1 MMANLRQTEWTLPA
15 WRGHQGDRVRST
27 DKDQI
32 KARAGDVATD
42 GKPSAS
48 GDGQIGDALRAV
60 YSEAVQ
66 EQIPD
71 DLLDLLRKLD

>member
-1 MMANLRQTEWTLPA
+1 MMTDLKLTEWTLPA
-15 WRGHQGDRVRST
+15 GTGHQGDRVRST
-27 DKDQI
+27 DKYHI
-32 KARAGDVATD
+32 KSRAAT
-42 GKPSAS
+42 S
-48 GDGQIGDALRAV
+48 GADAQTPGTADRQIGDALRAV